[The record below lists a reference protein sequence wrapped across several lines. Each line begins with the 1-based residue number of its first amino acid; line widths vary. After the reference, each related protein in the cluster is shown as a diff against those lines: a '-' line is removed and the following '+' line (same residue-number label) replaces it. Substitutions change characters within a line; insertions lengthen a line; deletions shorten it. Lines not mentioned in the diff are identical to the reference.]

1 MATGVATASLAYAR
15 TMRRAASGFQALSW
29 PLLTRRTALRPVE
42 PTDRDA
48 VHSYRSLEEVTTY
61 LGRGPMHPG
70 EVDERIA
77 ENIARS
83 QPGHPLPLLG
93 LVIEVAG
100 TVVGDAMV
108 RFEPDDNGMRTA
120 FIGYTL
126 HPDHAGRGL
135 ATEVAEALV
144 RLCFTELGV
153 AMVQADVFVPNVAS
167 QRVLEKVGLRR
178 IGLTPAGS
186 EGAGHP
192 RMDDYLYAVTAA
204 EWAASGSS

>member
-1 MATGVATASLAYAR
+1 MGTGPVDLA
-15 TMRRAASGFQALSW
+15 ALSW
-29 PLLTRRTALRPVE
+29 PVRTRRASLRLVAPS
-42 PTDRDA
+42 DRDA
-48 VHSYRSLEEVTTY
+48 VHAYRSREDVTTY
-61 LGRGPMHPG
+61 LGRGPMSPSD
-70 EVDERIA
+70 VDERIT
-77 ENIARS
+77 ENLERAV
-83 QPGHPLPLLG
+83 PGHPNPLLG
-93 LVIEVAG
+93 LVIEVEGA
-100 TVVGDAMV
+100 VVGDCMV
-108 RFEPDDNGMRTA
+108 RFEPEDNGMRSA

-126 HPDHAGRGL
+126 HPDHAGQGL

-186 EGAGHP
+186 EGGGHP

-204 EWAASGSS
+204 EWAASPGPTVT

>member
-1 MATGVATASLAYAR
+1 MVTAR
-15 TMRRAASGFQALSW
+15 VGFDGLSW
-29 PLLTRRTALRPVE
+29 PVRTRRTVLRPV
-42 PTDRDA
+42 TAGDRDA
-48 VHSYRSLEEVTTY
+48 VHSYRSREDVTTY
-61 LGRGPMHPG
+61 LGRGPMSPSD
-70 EVDERIA
+70 VDERIA
-77 ENIARS
+77 ENLERS
-83 QPGHPLPLLG
+83 QPGHPSPLLG
-93 LVIEVAG
+93 LVIEVDQA
-100 TVVGDAMV
+100 VVGDCMV

-126 HPDHAGRGL
+126 HPDHAGQGL

-178 IGLTPAGS
+178 VGMTAAGS
-186 EGAGHP
+186 EGGGHP
-192 RMDDYLYAVTAA
+192 RLDDYLYAVTAA